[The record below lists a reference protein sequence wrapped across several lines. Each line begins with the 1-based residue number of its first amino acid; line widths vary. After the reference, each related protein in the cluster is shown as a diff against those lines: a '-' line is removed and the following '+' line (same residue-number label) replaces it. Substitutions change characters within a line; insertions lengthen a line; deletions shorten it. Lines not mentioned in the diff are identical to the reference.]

1 MSTRETPGERLAQLF
16 HHRWAVPVLA
26 ELQRTSGSRFVTLHR
41 RLGIGRETLSRTL
54 AALGQ
59 QGLVVRNPGYGH
71 PLRPEYVLTDQG
83 RAVGPAC
90 AELMHALDALQIAAI
105 GLNKW
110 SMPVVAALD
119 AAGSSR
125 FAQLRES
132 LPPVSPRALTL
143 ALKALAEAG
152 LVERTVVD
160 SFPPTAVY
168 SLAADGRA
176 VSPALRALA
185 AA

>member
-1 MSTRETPGERLAQLF
+1 MSNDARPGERLAQLF

-26 ELQRTSGSRFVTLHR
+26 ELHRWSGCRFVVLHK
-41 RLGIGRETLSRTL
+41 RLGIGRESLRRTL
-54 AALGQ
+54 ASLAEQ
-59 QGLVVRNPGYGH
+59 DLVVRNPGYGH
-71 PLRPEYVLTDQG
+71 PLRPEYVLTPQG
-83 RAVGPAC
+83 EAVAPAC
-90 AELMHALDALQIAAI
+90 AELVQALDALGLSSI

-119 AAGSSR
+119 ATGSSR

-132 LPPVSPRALTL
+132 LPPVSPRALAL
-143 ALKALAEAG
+143 ALKALADAG
-152 LVERTVVD
+152 LVERNVVD

-168 SLAADGRA
+168 TLAGDANT

>member
-1 MSTRETPGERLAQLF
+1 MSNEPAPGERLAQLF

-26 ELQRTSGSRFVTLHR
+26 ELHRTSGSRFVTLHR
-41 RLGIGRETLSRTL
+41 RLGIGRESLRRTL
-54 AALGQ
+54 ASLAEQ
-59 QGLVVRNPGYGH
+59 ELVARNPGYGH
-71 PLRPEYVLTDQG
+71 PLRPEYVLTAPG
-83 RAVGPAC
+83 AAIAPAC
-90 AELMHALDALQIAAI
+90 AELMCALDALGISSI

-132 LPPVSPRALTL
+132 LPPVSPRALAL

-152 LVERTVVD
+152 LVERNVVD

-168 SLAADGRA
+168 TLARHADA
-176 VSPALRALA
+176 VSPALRTLA

>member
-1 MSTRETPGERLAQLF
+1 M
-16 HHRWAVPVLA
+16 
-26 ELQRTSGSRFVTLHR
+26 
-41 RLGIGRETLSRTL
+41 
-54 AALGQ
+54 
-59 QGLVVRNPGYGH
+59 
-71 PLRPEYVLTDQG
+71 
-83 RAVGPAC
+83 C
-90 AELMHALDALQIAAI
+90 ALDALDISSI

-132 LPPVSPRALTL
+132 LPPVSPRALAL

-152 LVERTVVD
+152 LVERNVVD

-168 SLAADGRA
+168 TLARHADA
-176 VSPALRALA
+176 VSPALRTLA